1 MSEQMK
7 NNTVAF
13 IFEGKL
19 DDLLTDNG
27 NIKSSRLIKF
37 GNETEYGNEQNWDIQ
52 LTSYNNIASLVPLK
66 FSNILRYK
74 LSGSFSIKCFN
85 ILNSTSLPSII
96 S

>member
-27 NIKSSRLIKF
+27 NIKSSRLVKF
-37 GNETEYGNEQNWDIQ
+37 GNETEYETEYGSEQNWDIQ
-52 LTSYNNIASLVPLK
+52 LTSYNNIEPKHEKFDSLLGKKVR
-66 FSNILRYK
+66 IVVET
-74 LSGSFSIKCFN
+74 IE
-85 ILNSTSLPSII
+85 
-96 S
+96 

>member
-1 MSEQMK
+1 MPEQMK

-37 GNETEYGNEQNWDIQ
+37 GNETEYGSEQNWDIQ
-52 LTSYNNIASLVPLK
+52 LTSYNNIEPKHEK
-66 FSNILRYK
+66 FDQLLGKKVRIIVETIL
-74 LSGSFSIKCFN
+74 
-85 ILNSTSLPSII
+85 
-96 S
+96 

>member
-52 LTSYNNIASLVPLK
+52 LTSYNNIEHKHEKFDSLLGKKV
-66 FSNILRYK
+66 R
-74 LSGSFSIKCFN
+74 
-85 ILNSTSLPSII
+85 II
-96 S
+96 VETIE

>member
-37 GNETEYGNEQNWDIQ
+37 GNETEYGNEQNWDIH
-52 LTSYNNIASLVPLK
+52 
-66 FSNILRYK
+66 
-74 LSGSFSIKCFN
+74 
-85 ILNSTSLPSII
+85 
-96 S
+96 